1 MPKTSQSGFTLI
13 ELMIAVAII
22 AILASIALP
31 QYNQYVRSAR
41 RAEAIAN
48 LKSVQLQLERW
59 RVDHSSYSG
68 MPSAFGSFNSTHYTY
83 AISGATAT
91 DYTLSATATSADQKK
106 DKCGDLSIV
115 KTGATVQNKAATT
128 TCW

>member
-1 MPKTSQSGFTLI
+1 MPKTTHRGFTLI

-22 AILASIALP
+22 AVLASIALP

-68 MPSAFGSFNSTHYTY
+68 MANPFGSFNTAHYTY
-83 AISGATAT
+83 ALSGESATG
-91 DYTLSATATSADQKK
+91 YTLSATATSTDQKK

-115 KTGATVQNKAATT
+115 KAGASIQNKAAAT